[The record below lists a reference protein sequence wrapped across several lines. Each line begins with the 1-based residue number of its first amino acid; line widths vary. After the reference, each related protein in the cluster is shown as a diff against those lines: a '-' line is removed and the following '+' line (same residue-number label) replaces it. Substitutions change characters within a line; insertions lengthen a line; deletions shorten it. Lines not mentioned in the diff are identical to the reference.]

1 MAFVKSLEPIQKERN
16 TVHGAVRC
24 TYTVFTDAS
33 GTRYLQLDTYGSPG
47 RQLKDKISQSV
58 QFDEDSLRELLSIIA
73 RECPGLG

>member
-1 MAFVKSLEPIQKERN
+1 MAFVNSFEPIQKERN

-33 GTRYLQLDTYGSPG
+33 GMRYLQLDTYGSPG

-58 QFDEDSLRELLSIIA
+58 QFDRDSLLRLLGVIA
-73 RECPGLG
+73 REFPGLP